1 MPKLT
6 PTERLAKIDEAIT
19 KEELAIEASK
29 EKIKTLKA
37 ERKKVEQE
45 NDQSF
50 ANEIMKLMKSKGLS
64 REAILQTLADAKQE
78 ESNSSSPAVTETAA
92 QSAADSSAPHSGTGT
107 EQTSTIH

>member
-78 ESNSSSPAVTETAA
+78 ESNSSPAVTETAA

>member
-92 QSAADSSAPHSGTGT
+92 QSAAVYSATDTGT
-107 EQTSTIH
+107 KPEQTSTIH

>member
-6 PTERLAKIDEAIT
+6 PHEKLVKLDEAIT

-29 EKIKTLKA
+29 KKIKELKA

-50 ANEIMKLMKSKGLS
+50 ANEIMKLMRTKGMS
-64 REAILQTLADAKQE
+64 REAILQTIAEVKQDE
-78 ESNSSSPAVTETAA
+78 TVSSSPAVTGNAV
-92 QSAADSSAPHSGTGT
+92 QSAAASSATDTGT
-107 EQTSTIH
+107 KPEQTSTLH